1 MKETDYRQ
9 WLESQDYQEKTI
21 AVQIY
26 RVKRVEEFHRDLD
39 KHYSQDQMASVIEE
53 LKYSTDDQRS
63 NRPNPSKI
71 PFNGDIRTNLA
82 SYRNAVERYK
92 KFRVEIGP
100 SAEFSPS
107 SPTEVVI
114 ETSDEEVPGQPV
126 GLERDL
132 QIALRSKIEQ
142 LEPGLAVI
150 DKGAERSVDSGRI
163 DITARD
169 SSGTTVVIELKA
181 GVAGQRAVAQ
191 ILSYMGDV
199 SEEDGDVRGILV
211 ASGFDAKAKTAS
223 RMVPSLILR
232 QYDVRFTFLDPWD
245 A

>member
-1 MKETDYRQ
+1 MKETEYRQ
-9 WLESQDYQEKTI
+9 WLEIRDYQEKTI

-26 RVKRVEEFHRDLD
+26 RVKRVEEFHGDLD
-39 KHYSQDQMASVIEE
+39 KHYARDRMASVIEE
-53 LKYSTDDQRS
+53 LKYSVADQRS

-71 PFNGDIRTNLA
+71 PFKGDIQSNLA
-82 SYRNAVERYK
+82 SYRNAVERYR
-92 KFRVEIGP
+92 KFRDEIADDEPPVSKGGGV
-100 SAEFSPS
+100 A
-107 SPTEVVI
+107 
-114 ETSDEEVPGQPV
+114 TSDEEGPGQRM

-142 LEPGLAVI
+142 LDPGLTVI
-150 DKGAERSVDSGRI
+150 DDGAERSVDSGRI

-181 GVAGQRAVAQ
+181 GVAGQKAVAQ

-232 QYDVRFTFLDPWD
+232 KYDVRFTFSDPWD